1 MKKPLLCLTLLAFFV
16 ASCSDDEPA
25 IKEDYSSFEELGE
38 ITLPGGATAGE
49 ITAFDPSTNLLFT
62 VNNAVGVSIDIWDLS
77 DPATPEYIGSMD
89 ISALGGNVNSVAVS
103 NGLLAAAVEGA
114 LKTDNGTIVVWN
126 TKELEAN
133 FQATPVAQVEVGA
146 LPDMVTFSPDGKYIL
161 SANEGEPS
169 DSYAI
174 DPLGT
179 VSIITVNGY
188 SVTTLNFSGFNSQE
202 AALESSGFRVFG
214 PNATLDKDVE
224 PEYITVSKDSK
235 TAWVS
240 LQENNGI
247 ATIDLTSKTINGIFP
262 LGTKD
267 WNASGNMLDP
277 SNSDGGIAFVNAKVY
292 GFYLPDAIGT
302 FSMGGTNY
310 VVSANE
316 GDVREWAGYNEAKR
330 INGISLDAS
339 AFPDGATLKLDAK
352 LGRLNITTSIGDTGS
367 DNDFDKLYAFGGR
380 SFSIWDGTTGA
391 LVYDEQNL
399 EADLIA
405 VNSAQYDDGRSDDKG
420 VEPEGLCVATVNGKT
435 YAFVALERADAVMI
449 YDITTPTAPEFLKM
463 LTVGDAPE
471 GIFLISAEDSPNGKS
486 LLVVSSENDGK
497 IKIFQPAL

>member
-1 MKKPLLCLTLLAFFV
+1 MKKSLLYLTLLTFFV
-16 ASCSDDEPA
+16 ASCSDDEPV

-62 VNNAVGVSIDIWDLS
+62 VNNAVGVSIDISDLS
-77 DPATPEYIGSMD
+77 DPTTPVYVRSMD
-89 ISALGGNVNSVAVS
+89 ISGLGGNVNSVAVS
-103 NGLLAAAVEGA
+103 KGLLAAAIEGN
-114 LKTDNGTIVVWN
+114 LKTDNGSIGVWKTQDLKN
-126 TKELEAN
+126 MGT
-133 FQATPVAQVEVGA
+133 FTPLPMAWVEVGA

-179 VSIITVNGY
+179 VSIITVDGF
-188 SVTTLNFSGFNSQE
+188 SVTTLNFSGFNAQE
-202 AALESSGFRVFG
+202 ATLETNGFRVFG

-247 ATIDLTSKTINGIFP
+247 ATIDLASKTISGIFR
-262 LGTKD
+262 LGVKD
-267 WNASGNMLDP
+267 WSASGNLLDP
-277 SNSDGGIAFVNAKVY
+277 SNSDGGVAFVNAKVY
-292 GFYLPDAIGT
+292 GFYLPDGIAT
-302 FSMGGTNY
+302 FNVGGTNY

-316 GDVREWAGYNEAKR
+316 GDVREWTGYNEAKR
-330 INGISLDAS
+330 INAINLDAT
-339 AFPDGATLKLDAK
+339 AFPDGATLKTDAK
-352 LGRLNITTSIGDTGS
+352 LGRLNITTSVGDAGN
-367 DNDFDKLYAFGGR
+367 DNDFDNLYAFGGR
-380 SFSIWDGTTGA
+380 SFSIWNGTTGS
-391 LVYDEQNL
+391 LVYDEQNM

-405 VNSAQYDDGRSDDKG
+405 LNSALYDDGRSDDKG

-449 YDITTPTAPEFLKM
+449 YDITTPTAPDFFE
-463 LTVGDAPE
+463 DATSGRCARRNFPDQ
-471 GIFLISAEDSPNGKS
+471 GRR
-486 LLVVSSENDGK
+486 
-497 IKIFQPAL
+497 